1 MIRALVVLLVSA
13 LLAAGLALAGS
24 DQSSRIGNLPV
35 FAICIAIAFIMQ
47 WIAFI
52 PAWINKT
59 EKFYDLTGSA
69 TYITVMALAC
79 VYTAE
84 LSLLKMI
91 IAACVVLWALRLGSF
106 LFLRIVQDK
115 NDRRFDKIKTNPAR
129 FFSTWNLQGLWVSFT
144 AAAALAAISS
154 GRTEQGFAA
163 IAIIGAALWL
173 LGFIIEAVADAQ
185 KRRFRKQRASEQ
197 GSTRPFIDT
206 GLWALSRHPNYFGE
220 ILLWAGVALMAVPL
234 LQGWQFVTL
243 VSPLFVYLLLTRIS
257 GVPLLERSAD
267 ERYGN
272 DPAYIAYKQR
282 TPVLFP
288 RLRSAK

>member
-1 MIRALVVLLVSA
+1 
-13 LLAAGLALAGS
+13 
-24 DQSSRIGNLPV
+24 
-35 FAICIAIAFIMQ
+35 
-47 WIAFI
+47 
-52 PAWINKT
+52 
-59 EKFYDLTGSA
+59 
-69 TYITVMALAC
+69 
-79 VYTAE
+79 
-84 LSLLKMI
+84 
-91 IAACVVLWALRLGSF
+91 
-106 LFLRIVQDK
+106 
-115 NDRRFDKIKTNPAR
+115 NPAR

-154 GRTEQGFAA
+154 SRVEPGFSA
-163 IAIIGAALWL
+163 IAIGGAALWL